1 MERFKTLMLREWLQ
15 HRLGWTLLAGI
26 PLALMLLVA
35 AFGELAIEADGETGA
50 AEGRLAEV
58 VTLIAT
64 LAGGGLLLIVM
75 TLTSLLLMSNL
86 ARRDHGDRANE
97 FWHSL
102 PIPHLQA
109 LTAPLLVHLLL
120 VPLAALALG
129 LLGGWLISAV
139 VVARMDG
146 LGAWLTQPWGAVLT
160 ALGAVALRLA
170 AGLPLALLWL
180 APLLLLVIVAQAWL
194 RRWGLVAV
202 LAGGGVLA
210 TVLEQGFQWP
220 MLRVFVGELLAGAG
234 RSVTFGI
241 QADVNSVED
250 FDFALAQVPGWAG
263 SDLAA
268 AVQALASPWFAA
280 GLVMAAGL
288 FAALLDWRRRHGAAA

>member
-26 PLALMLLVA
+26 PLVLALLLA
-35 AFGELAIEADGETGA
+35 SFGSLHIEADADAME
-50 AEGRLAEV
+50 ERLTPV

-64 LAGGGLLLIVM
+64 LAGGGLLLLLL

-120 VPLAALALG
+120 VPLGGLVLG
-129 LLGGWLISAV
+129 LLGGGLISAV
-139 VVARMDG
+139 VVVRIEG
-146 LGAWLTQPWGAVLT
+146 LGAWLTQPWGAMLT

-170 AGLPLALLWL
+170 AGLPLGLLWL
-180 APLLLLVIVAQAWL
+180 APLLLTVMLAQAWL

-202 LAGGGVLA
+202 LTGGGVLA
-210 TVLEQGFQWP
+210 TVLEQGFQVSV
-220 MLRVFVGELLAGAG
+220 LRQLVAELLAGAG
-234 RSVTFGI
+234 RSLTFAVE
-241 QADVNSVED
+241 ADVDSPED
-250 FDFALAQVPGWAG
+250 FDLALAQVPGWAWA
-263 SDLAA
+263 DLGA

-280 GLVMAAGL
+280 GLLLAAAL
-288 FAALLDWRRRHGAAA
+288 FAALLDWRRRHGAAQ